1 MRERLERAGGSM
13 QAGPTDAGWR
23 VELDVPG

>member
-13 QAGPTDAGWR
+13 HAGPTEQGWR
-23 VELDVPG
+23 VELDVPE

>member
-13 QAGPTDAGWR
+13 HAGPTDAGWR
-23 VELDVPG
+23 VELQVPA